1 MSDHIDFAPLQPTA
15 IPAGRPWPLGVEWVE
30 AENAITFA
38 LYSRHAT
45 GVKLLCYGE
54 QNPARP
60 IFEFRFQHEPG
71 KEAKLKS
78 ATYPV
83 RACSAVALRKET
95 A

>member
-1 MSDHIDFAPLQPTA
+1 MA
-15 IPAGRPWPLGVEWVE
+15 
-30 AENAITFA
+30 
-38 LYSRHAT
+38 
-45 GVKLLCYGE
+45 GVKLLCDGE